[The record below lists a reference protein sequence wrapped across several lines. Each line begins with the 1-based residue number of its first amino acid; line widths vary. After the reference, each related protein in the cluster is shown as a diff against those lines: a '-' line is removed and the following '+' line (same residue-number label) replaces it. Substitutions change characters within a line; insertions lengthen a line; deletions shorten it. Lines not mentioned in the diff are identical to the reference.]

1 MKPFFELGEDFESII
16 RNTLS
21 KKEGIVD
28 IVKISPITTGWTN
41 IVYRVETTKHN
52 YFFRFPRD
60 DFWERTIVKDY
71 EFAKY
76 IYGKTS
82 FETVKLKLG
91 MDEGRPFSFHVE
103 IPGHP
108 LAERINELSEKEVK
122 KISKKISQFMYE
134 LHSIKYE
141 KDKIFDL
148 SKNIGFDL
156 YDFIDELLKMHV
168 SFKDR
173 FFWILNNFKMKEK
186 EPKCLV
192 HGDFN
197 SSNVLLDDNN
207 NVKAIIDFGFGG
219 FGEKYQDISRIIG
232 RCPNSFKQPI
242 IESYFELSK
251 EEVDY
256 NKLEKEIT
264 AWKKIDQ
271 GYINYMRK
279 IGIYS

>member
-1 MKPFFELGEDFESII
+1 MQPFFELNEDFESII

-41 IVYRVETTKHN
+41 IVFKVETTKNN

-71 EFAKY
+71 EFAKF

-91 MDEGRPFSFHVE
+91 YDEGRPFSFHVE

-108 LAERINELSEKEVK
+108 LADKMNELSDKEVK
-122 KISKKISQFMYE
+122 KIAKKISQFMFE
-134 LHSIKYE
+134 LHNIKYE
-141 KDKIFDL
+141 RDKVFDI

-156 YDFIDELLKMHV
+156 YDFIDELLKKHV

-173 FFWILNNFKMKEK
+173 FFWKFNNFKLKES

-207 NVKAIIDFGFGG
+207 NVKAFIDFGFGG

-232 RCPNSFKQPI
+232 RCPNCFKEPI
-242 IESYFELSK
+242 IESYFELSN

-256 NKLEKEIT
+256 NRLEKEIV

-271 GYINYMRK
+271 SYINYMRK